1 MEVVLM
7 VTVVVRET
15 QCAGATTA
23 GSLVCITIRAMT
35 AVIILPPSQILVLC
49 AMLRYMRNYN
59 GQRCCT
65 PDNPCGEGEGDCD
78 GHGDGGRSDGDRGC
92 KGDLVCG
99 RNNCKKFGSY
109 YHEKDDCCE
118 KPGYQGW
125 GDWSSWSS
133 CDRGY
138 KHRVR
143 Y

>member
-1 MEVVLM
+1 
-7 VTVVVRET
+7 
-15 QCAGATTA
+15 
-23 GSLVCITIRAMT
+23 
-35 AVIILPPSQILVLC
+35 
-49 AMLRYMRNYN
+49 MLRYMGCHHHLPLVRDV
-59 GQRCCT
+59 Q
-65 PDNPCGEGEGDCD
+65 
-78 GHGDGGRSDGDRGC
+78 GGTIMD

-138 KHRVR
+138 K
-143 Y
+143 